1 MKELRRIIGLLL
13 ILPILFI
20 YTGCDKDSSTN
31 PDPDQVN
38 EFAMLLNYLE
48 NDGGN
53 YINTA
58 AGGQSIRG
66 AAAVKTN
73 FDPTGA
79 LQYIIDIRSATDFA
93 TGHIEGAVNVAL
105 KDIITHVEGLNPKP
119 QSIVVACYTGQTS
132 AYAVTF
138 LRLLGHNNTYS
149 MGFGMSSWHTDFAN
163 GWWLT
168 KLSNQYAGQFESTNH
183 PKGPEVGYPSIN
195 TGKSTPQ
202 EILRARINELLELGF
217 TPATITA
224 SSVFASLNSYY
235 IVNYWPNA
243 LYLDPGH
250 IPGAINYLPNQD
262 LHSSKFLKTIPTDKP
277 SVFYCYTGQGS
288 AFVAAYMRVLGYD
301 TRSLVYGGCNMIYD
315 LMLNNSATA
324 GPAFK
329 NASIMNYEYVT
340 GP

>member
-1 MKELRRIIGLLL
+1 MKKLQYLLILLL
-13 ILPILFI
+13 ISALISFV
-20 YTGCDKDSSTN
+20 GCSDSSTD
-31 PDPDQVN
+31 PDPDPIDEYSV
-38 EFAMLLNYLE
+38 LLSYLE
-48 NDGGN
+48 NGGGN
-53 YINTA
+53 YINTT

-66 AAAVKTN
+66 AAVVKTN
-73 FDPTGA
+73 FDATGA
-79 LQYIIDIRSATDFA
+79 LQYIIDIRSAADFA
-93 TGHIEGAVNVAL
+93 AGHIEGAKNVLL
-105 KDIITHVEGLNPKP
+105 KDVVTHVEGLNPMP

-138 LRLLGHNNTYS
+138 LRMLGHTNTFS
-149 MGFGMSSWHTDFAN
+149 LGFGMSSWHQDFAA
-163 GWWLT
+163 GWWST
-168 KLSNQYAGQFESTNH
+168 KLSNQYANQFESTDR
-183 PKGPEVGYPSIN
+183 PKGPEVASPQIN
-195 TGKSTPQ
+195 TGKTNPQ

-224 SSVFASLNSYY
+224 STVFANLNNYY

-250 IPGAINYLPNQD
+250 IPGAKNYLPNQD
-262 LHSSKFLKTIPTDKP
+262 LYSTKFLKTIPTDKP

-315 LMLNNSATA
+315 LMLANPSTA